1 MKKGEPWYIHAALG
15 VVIAVL
21 VYILI
26 RVAIVD
32 PGEYVAKEKYY
43 TAETRLRMDNIR
55 QAQILWEK
63 EKDLYSGSIDS
74 LVEFVKTDSTVHAL
88 ITGIDSMT
96 GRSSNPFLVLSNSP
110 LGIDSLKAVPEQLL
124 AQILSDADSLYRS
137 PKTLS
142 PYILEVDTTVQ
153 IDTILN
159 RRGRITKIDTII
171 TIGQRYYIEC
181 PDGYGSIGSLT
192 SDALR
197 NTASWE

>member
-21 VYILI
+21 VYVLI

-32 PGEYVAKEKYY
+32 PSEHVAQEKYF
-43 TAETRLRMDNIR
+43 TEETRLRMDNLR

-63 EKDLYSGSIDS
+63 KNDLFSGSIDT
-74 LVEFVKTDSTVHAL
+74 LVNFIRTDSTVHQL

-96 GRSSNPFLVLSNSP
+96 LKSSNPFKVLTNSP
-110 LGIDSLKAVPEQLL
+110 LDLDSLKNVPDQLL
-124 AQILSDADSLYRS
+124 AQILSDTDSLFLS
-137 PKTLS
+137 PKSLTR
-142 PYILEVDTTVQ
+142 YILEVDTSIQ
-153 IDTILN
+153 IDTILT
-159 RRGRITKIDTII
+159 RRGKIGSIDTII
-171 TIGQRYYIEC
+171 TIGERYYIEC

-197 NTASWE
+197 NTATWE